1 MDLREEFKTET
12 GLRTIVE
19 DGMGNSFYTEDYV
32 EWLEDRVK
40 KLSISDVRSSN
51 KNFYIVERRKD
62 NTMTEDA
69 NCFLGSSM
77 DKVVEW
83 INSNKDFDKR
93 DYNWYWVVIK
103 IEVDNEFGGE
113 LFKIFDWDGN
123 ELEEQP
129 RKQ

>member
-1 MDLREEFKTET
+1 MKDKRH
-12 GLRTIVE
+12 IQ
-19 DGMGNSFYTEDYV
+19 SFNEHG
-32 EWLEDRVK
+32 ENLN
-40 KLSISDVRSSN
+40 ISDVRSSN

-83 INSNKDFDKR
+83 INNNKDFDKR

-113 LFKIFDWDGN
+113 LFKIFDWDGT

-129 RKQ
+129 RK

>member
-1 MDLREEFKTET
+1 MKRKGNTEKTKGAYLT
-12 GLRTIVE
+12 P
-19 DGMGNSFYTEDYV
+19 NFN
-32 EWLEDRVK
+32 
-40 KLSISDVRSSN
+40 ISYVRSSN

>member
-1 MDLREEFKTET
+1 MKDLKHIRRFNESDEN
-12 GLRTIVE
+12 L
-19 DGMGNSFYTEDYV
+19 N
-32 EWLEDRVK
+32 
-40 KLSISDVRSSN
+40 ISDVRSSN
-51 KNFYIVERRKD
+51 KSFYMVERRRD

-83 INSNKDFDKR
+83 INNNKDFDKR
-93 DYNWYWVVIK
+93 GYNWYWVVLK
-103 IEVDNEFGGE
+103 IEVDDEFGGE

>member
-1 MDLREEFKTET
+1 M
-12 GLRTIVE
+12 
-19 DGMGNSFYTEDYV
+19 N
-32 EWLEDRVK
+32 
-40 KLSISDVRSSN
+40 KLNHLKRFNESDENLNISDVRSSN

-77 DKVVEW
+77 DKVVDW
-83 INSNKDFDKR
+83 INNNKDFDKR

-103 IEVDNEFGGE
+103 IKVDDEFGGE

>member
-1 MDLREEFKTET
+1 MKENRIKRFNE
-12 GLRTIVE
+12 
-19 DGMGNSFYTEDYV
+19 NSE
-32 EWLEDRVK
+32 LN
-40 KLSISDVRSSN
+40 ISDVRSSN

-77 DKVVEW
+77 DKVVDW
-83 INSNKDFDKR
+83 INNNKNFDKR

-103 IEVDNEFGGE
+103 IKVDDEFGGE

>member
-1 MDLREEFKTET
+1 MKHLKTPQE
-12 GLRTIVE
+12 L
-19 DGMGNSFYTEDYV
+19 NKATEN
-32 EWLEDRVK
+32 LN
-40 KLSISDVRSSN
+40 ISDVRSSN
-51 KNFYIVERRKD
+51 KNFFIIERRKN

-69 NCFLGSSM
+69 NCFLSPSM
-77 DKVVEW
+77 YKVVDW
-83 INSNKDFDKR
+83 INNNKNFDKR

-103 IEVDNEFGGE
+103 IKVDDEFGGE

>member
-1 MDLREEFKTET
+1 MKDLKHIKRFNESEEN
-12 GLRTIVE
+12 L
-19 DGMGNSFYTEDYV
+19 N
-32 EWLEDRVK
+32 
-40 KLSISDVRSSN
+40 ISDVSSSN
-51 KNFYIVERRKD
+51 KNSGEYYIVERRRD

-77 DKVVEW
+77 NKVVDW
-83 INSNKDFDKR
+83 INDNKDFDKR

-103 IEVDNEFGGE
+103 IVVDDEFGGE
-113 LFKIFDWDGN
+113 IFKIFDWDGN

>member
-1 MDLREEFKTET
+1 MKKTNNVKSFGEFNEN
-12 GLRTIVE
+12 L
-19 DGMGNSFYTEDYV
+19 N
-32 EWLEDRVK
+32 
-40 KLSISDVRSSN
+40 ISDVRSSN